1 MTTPEPS
8 ESGKVSLGELLRL
21 KRAERPEPEFWARFE
36 QDLRAKQLAAIVEKR
51 PWWVALRLP
60 LATRALSRWTVQ
72 LPLGAAAVLAL
83 SFVVVREDRPNA
95 AVVTLAA
102 QAEGA
107 AAAAQHSA
115 SLPQRAREVPAV
127 AALHPV
133 AVPALEPL
141 PSEVA
146 GLAPEVSPKPA
157 VALTQD
163 APPVSQVAVAAAVAP
178 ADPVAEVGLTLAAA
192 GVVPAL
198 TPLPVG
204 GVELSPVAFDVADSP
219 ESGQGFD
226 SGFENEGLS
235 IQWAQIK
242 SEVGASRLTPN
253 SPREVR
259 RGRILASLVLA
270 DNSTDT
276 HRLNSGYAR
285 EVLARPLGDE
295 PAYDGLSR
303 IGMGGDRLTLK
314 F

>member
-95 AVVTLAA
+95 AVVTPTAR
-102 QAEGA
+102 AEVKVA
-107 AAAAQHSA
+107 TATA
-115 SLPQRAREVPAV
+115 SLPQRGRDVSG
-127 AALHPV
+127 V
-133 AVPALEPL
+133 AVQQPVVVPVSEPL
-141 PSEVA
+141 ADVDV
-146 GLAPEVSPKPA
+146 GLAPEVALKPEVERAQETTPESALA
-157 VALTQD
+157 V
-163 APPVSQVAVAAAVAP
+163 VSSDAP
-178 ADPVAEVGLTLAAA
+178 ADRVAEVGLTLVPQD
-192 GVVPAL
+192 GVPAL
-198 TPLPVG
+198 TPLPLGV
-204 GVELSPVAFDVADSP
+204 VELSPVAFEAVAYV
-219 ESGQGFD
+219 ESGPGF
-226 SGFENEGLS
+226 STPFENEGLS

-242 SEVGASRLTPN
+242 SEVGASRATPT

-259 RGRILASLVLA
+259 RKSILASLVLA
-270 DNSTDT
+270 DNSTDG
-276 HRLNSGYAR
+276 HRLTPGYAR
-285 EVLARPLGDE
+285 EVLTRPLSDE
-295 PAYDGLSR
+295 AAYDGMSR

>member
-51 PWWVALRLP
+51 PWWVALRFP

-83 SFVVVREDRPNA
+83 SFVVVREDRPNT
-95 AVVTLAA
+95 VVTPAA
-102 QAEGA
+102 RAEVTVA
-107 AAAAQHSA
+107 TAPA
-115 SLPQRAREVPAV
+115 SLPQRAGEVPVFV
-127 AALHPV
+127 AQQPV
-133 AVPALEPL
+133 AIPALEPL
-141 PSEVA
+141 TDVGA
-146 GLAPEVSPKPA
+146 GLAPEVAPKPE
-157 VALTQD
+157 VALTQEP
-163 APPVSQVAVAAAVAP
+163 APVSVAAVASTVAP
-178 ADPVAEVGLTLAAA
+178 AGPVAEVGLSLAAA
-192 GVVPAL
+192 DVVPAL

-204 GVELSPVAFDVADSP
+204 VVELSPVAFEAVAAA

-226 SGFENEGLS
+226 TRFETEGLS

-242 SEVGASRLTPN
+242 SEVGASRATPT

-270 DNSTDT
+270 DNSSDS

-295 PAYDGLSR
+295 TAYDGLGR

>member
-72 LPLGAAAVLAL
+72 LPLGAAAVLVL
-83 SFVVVREDRPNA
+83 SFVVVREDHPHA
-95 AVVTLAA
+95 AVVAPAA
-102 QAEGA
+102 RAEVRVA
-107 AAAAQHSA
+107 TATIL
-115 SLPQRAREVPAV
+115 LPQRAPEVPAV
-127 AALHPV
+127 VAQQSVAAPV
-133 AVPALEPL
+133 SEPL
-141 PSEVA
+141 ADVGA
-146 GLAPEVSPKPA
+146 GLASGVSPKSE
-157 VALTQD
+157 VALTQES
-163 APPVSQVAVAAAVAP
+163 AAVSAVAVVATVAP
-178 ADPVAEVGLTLAAA
+178 ADPAAEVGLTLAAA
-192 GVVPAL
+192 PGVVREL
-198 TPLPVG
+198 TASPVS
-204 GVELSPVAFDVADSP
+204 GVELSPVAFEVAATA

-226 SGFENEGLS
+226 TGFENEGLS
-235 IQWAQIK
+235 AKFAQIRA
-242 SEVGASRLTPN
+242 EVGASRATPT

-270 DNSTDT
+270 DNSTEA

>member
-60 LATRALSRWTVQ
+60 LATRALSRWTVK

-83 SFVVVREDRPNA
+83 SVVVVREDRPNA
-95 AVVTLAA
+95 AVVTPTAR
-102 QAEGA
+102 AEGTA
-107 AAAAQHSA
+107 VATTTTA
-115 SLPQRAREVPAV
+115 SLPQRAREVPV
-127 AALHPV
+127 FVVQQPV
-133 AVPALEPL
+133 AVSALESL
-141 PSEVA
+141 PAVGA
-146 GLAPEVSPKPA
+146 GLAAEVSPKPA
-157 VALTQD
+157 VTLTQD
-163 APPVSQVAVAAAVAP
+163 APPVSQVAVVATVAP
-178 ADPVAEVGLTLAAA
+178 ADPASEVGLSLAAP

-204 GVELSPVAFDVADSP
+204 GVELSPVAFEAIATA

-226 SGFENEGLS
+226 TGFENEGLS

-242 SEVGASRLTPN
+242 SEVGASRATPS

-270 DNSTDT
+270 DNSTEA

>member
-36 QDLRAKQLAAIVEKR
+36 QDLRAKQLVAIVEKR

-95 AVVTLAA
+95 VVVAPVA
-102 QAEGA
+102 RAEVRVA
-107 AAAAQHSA
+107 TA
-115 SLPQRAREVPAV
+115 SVPPPQRAPEVPAV
-127 AALHPV
+127 AVLQPGAV
-133 AVPALEPL
+133 AVSAPQADG
-141 PSEVA
+141 VA
-146 GLAPEVSPKPA
+146 ALAPEVALSPEVARAHESEPA
-157 VALTQD
+157 A
-163 APPVSQVAVAAAVAP
+163 VSEVAVAATVALAAP
-178 ADPVAEVGLTLAAA
+178 ESEVGLTLAAA
-192 GVVPAL
+192 GVGPVL

-204 GVELSPVAFDVADSP
+204 GIELSPVAFEVVATA
-219 ESGQGFD
+219 EAGQGFD
-226 SGFENEGLS
+226 TGFENEGLS
-235 IQWAQIK
+235 AKFAQIRA
-242 SEVGASRLTPN
+242 EVGASRATAT

-259 RGRILASLVLA
+259 RGRILSSLVLA
-270 DNSTDT
+270 DNSLDV
-276 HRLNSGYAR
+276 HRFNHGDGR
-285 EVLARPLGDE
+285 EVLAKAWSDE
-295 PAYDGLSR
+295 TAYDGLSR